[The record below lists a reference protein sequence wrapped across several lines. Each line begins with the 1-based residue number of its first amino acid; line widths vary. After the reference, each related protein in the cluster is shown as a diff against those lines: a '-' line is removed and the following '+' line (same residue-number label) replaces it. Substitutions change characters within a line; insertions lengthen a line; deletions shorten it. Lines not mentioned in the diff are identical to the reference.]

1 MARQSENN
9 DKIETVMCT
18 FLTSF
23 LTICFAL
30 LEKQK
35 GTQWVHVS
43 TAVNKTGW
51 TLVDGSRICQPDLVQ
66 PQMYC
71 RESQVLYEL
80 FFIAFDW
87 FQILPFID
95 YLFGMII
102 EVKVKTVVG
111 D

>member
-1 MARQSENN
+1 M
-9 DKIETVMCT
+9 
-18 FLTSF
+18 
-23 LTICFAL
+23 
-30 LEKQK
+30 
-35 GTQWVHVS
+35 S
-43 TAVNKTGW
+43 TAVKKAGW
-51 TLVDGSRICQPDLVQ
+51 MLVDGSRICQPDLVQ

-71 RESQVLYEL
+71 RESQVLYKL

-87 FQILPFID
+87 YH